1 MKKLL
6 FVVLGSSFLLAG
18 SSQVHI
24 YDIKSGKVTYEIKG
38 SGNIM
43 GSTMKIIGKKRLIF
57 DNYGASSV
65 TEENKIQKQNIMGQS
80 QVTKSH
86 TMTYMKNGVVYVVDF
101 DQKSITRMENMSMGM
116 AGAMGGQKSMA
127 QVGLEM
133 LKKMGGK
140 KVGTDKVLGYSC
152 EVWDL
157 KGIKQCI
164 YKGVTLKTITNFMG
178 LKTQEVVTKAE
189 FDISIPK
196 DSFKLPDF
204 PIYDMMGTKLD
215 RSKLDSLDK
224 QAKVR
229 NEERKKDMQE
239 LGNIMAE
246 AAKKAGIKNGAKP
259 TKEQE
264 KAMEEAL
271 KSAMLPRAKQ
281 EVLEQEKVIL
291 FAKECFES
299 ANSLKEA
306 RSCED
311 KLDKMQNSTTDP
323 EDRIKKWD
331 SQAKKEMLEEIKQ
344 GLKIIECAKR
354 AKSVQEMDSCT
365 Q

>member
-6 FVVLGSSFLLAG
+6 FVVLGSGLLVAG

-43 GSTMKIIGKKRLIF
+43 GSTMKIVGKKRLIF

-65 TEENKIQKQNIMGQS
+65 TEENKIQKQNIMGQT

-86 TMTYMKNGVVYVVDF
+86 TMSYLKNGVVYVVDF
-101 DQKSITRMENMSMGM
+101 DQKSITRMENMGMGM
-116 AGAMGGQKSMA
+116 ASAMGGQKSMA
-127 QVGLEM
+127 QVGKEM

-140 KVGTDKVLGYSC
+140 KVGEDKVLGYRC

-164 YKGVTLKTITNFMG
+164 YKGVTLKTTTNFMG
-178 LKTQEVVTKAE
+178 LKTQEVATKAE

-196 DSFKLPDF
+196 ESFKLPNF
-204 PIYDMMGTKLD
+204 PIYDMMGNKLD
-215 RSKLDSLDK
+215 RNKLESLDK

-229 NEERKKDMQE
+229 NEERRKDMQE
-239 LGNIMAE
+239 MGAIMAE
-246 AAKKAGIKNGAKP
+246 AAKKAGIKEGTKL
-259 TKEQE
+259 TKEQT
-264 KAMEEAL
+264 KAMEAAMMN
-271 KSAMLPRAKQ
+271 AMLPRAKK
-281 EVLEQEKVIL
+281 EILEQEKIIL

-311 KLDKMQNSTTDP
+311 KLDKMQKSTTDP
-323 EDRIKKWD
+323 EERIKKWD
-331 SQAKKEMLEEIKQ
+331 SQSKKEMLKEIEQ
-344 GLKIIECAKR
+344 GLKGVECAKS
-354 AKSVQEMDSCT
+354 AKSMQEINRCM

>member
-1 MKKLL
+1 
-6 FVVLGSSFLLAG
+6 
-18 SSQVHI
+18 
-24 YDIKSGKVTYEIKG
+24 
-38 SGNIM
+38 
-43 GSTMKIIGKKRLIF
+43 
-57 DNYGASSV
+57 
-65 TEENKIQKQNIMGQS
+65 
-80 QVTKSH
+80 
-86 TMTYMKNGVVYVVDF
+86 
-101 DQKSITRMENMSMGM
+101 MENMGMGM

-127 QVGLEM
+127 QMGKEM
-133 LKKMGGK
+133 LKKMGAK
-140 KVGTDKVLGYSC
+140 KTGTDKVLGFTC

-157 KGIKQCI
+157 KSIKQCI
-164 YKGVTLKTITNFMG
+164 YKGVTLKTTTNFMG
-178 LKTQEVVTKAE
+178 LKTQEVATKAE

-196 DSFKLPDF
+196 ESFKLPNF
-204 PIYDMMGTKLD
+204 PIYDMMGNKLD
-215 RSKLDSLDK
+215 RGKLDSLDK
-224 QAKVR
+224 QAKVH
-229 NEERKKDMQE
+229 NEESRKDMQE

-246 AAKKAGIKNGAKP
+246 AAKKAGIKDGVKP

-331 SQAKKEMLEEIKQ
+331 SQAKKEMLEEIEQ
-344 GLKIIECAKR
+344 GLKIIDCAKR
-354 AKSVQEMDSCT
+354 AKSVQEMDKCA

>member
-1 MKKLL
+1 MQKLAIL
-6 FVVLGSSFLLAG
+6 ILSSTFLIAG

-43 GSTMKIIGKKRLIF
+43 GSTIKIVGKKRLIF
-57 DNYGASSV
+57 DNYGTNSI
-65 TEENKIQKQNIMGQS
+65 TEENKIQKQNIMGQT
-80 QVTKSH
+80 QVTKTH
-86 TMTYMKNGVVYVVDF
+86 TMTYMKDGVVYVVDF
-101 DQKSITRMENMSMGM
+101 NQKSITRMEGMDMSS
-116 AGAMGGQKSMA
+116 AMDTQKSMA

-140 KVGTDKVLGYSC
+140 KVGTDKVLGFTC

-164 YKGVTLKTITNFMG
+164 YKGVTLKTTTNFMG
-178 LKTQEVVTKAE
+178 LKTQEVATKAE

-204 PIYDMMGTKLD
+204 SIYDMMGNKLN
-215 RSKLDSLDK
+215 KNSLESMDK
-224 QAKVR
+224 QAATQNKETR
-229 NEERKKDMQE
+229 KDMQE
-239 LGNIMAE
+239 LGAIMAE
-246 AAKKAGIKNGAKP
+246 TAKKVGIKKGAKP

-264 KAMEEAL
+264 KAMEEAML
-271 KSAMLPRAKQ
+271 NAMLPRAKQ
-281 EVLEQEKVIL
+281 EALEQEKVIL

-331 SQAKKEMLEEIKQ
+331 SQAKKEMLEEIEQ
-344 GLKIIECAKR
+344 GLKIIDCAKR
-354 AKSVQEMDSCT
+354 AKSVQEMNRCT